1 MTSVDELAETFRG
14 AMIGVLEDDAYWLG
28 VPASGQ
34 EGDLE
39 LATEDWSL
47 VLESW
52 PAGIGFFATD
62 DEPET
67 ERIAELRIALEAM
80 LGDVLPVIAG
90 VNKWAGNGI
99 VVALQRT
106 TDPLSNA
113 LAELIK
119 D

>member
-1 MTSVDELAETFRG
+1 MAGVDELADTIRG

-28 VPASGQ
+28 IPASGQ

-47 VLESW
+47 VLEAW
-52 PAGIGFFATD
+52 PAGIGFFAVD

-67 ERIAELRIALEAM
+67 EDIPQLQIALEAM
-80 LGDVLPVIAG
+80 LGDVLPVLAG
-90 VNKWAGNGI
+90 VNEWAENGI
-99 VVALQRT
+99 AIALERT

-113 LAELIK
+113 LAGLIRG
-119 D
+119 

>member
-1 MTSVDELAETFRG
+1 MASVDELAETCRG

-47 VLESW
+47 VLEAW
-52 PAGIGFFATD
+52 PSGIGFFASD

-67 ERIAELRIALEAM
+67 EDMPELQIALERL
-80 LGDVLPVIAG
+80 LGDVLPVIAA
-90 VNKWAGNGI
+90 VNEWADNGI
-99 VVALQRT
+99 VIALQRT

>member
-1 MTSVDELAETFRG
+1 MTSVDELADTIRG
-14 AMIGVLEDDAYWLG
+14 AMIGVLEDDAYWIG

-47 VLESW
+47 VLEAW
-52 PAGIGFFATD
+52 PAGIGFFAVD
-62 DEPET
+62 DEPDDED
-67 ERIAELRIALEAM
+67 IAALQESLEVI

-90 VNKWAGNGI
+90 VNEWAENGI
-99 VVALQRT
+99 ATALERT

-113 LAELIK
+113 LAGLIK
-119 D
+119 K